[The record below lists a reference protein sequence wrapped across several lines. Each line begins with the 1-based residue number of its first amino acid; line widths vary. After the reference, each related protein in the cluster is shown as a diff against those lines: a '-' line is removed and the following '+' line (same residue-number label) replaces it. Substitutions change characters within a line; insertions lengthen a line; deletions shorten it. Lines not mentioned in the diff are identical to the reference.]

1 MRGMVRALLGVLL
14 GAVLASGAFGEEPV
28 VLRMGAFDGNLIEVG
43 QGLAQGE
50 DLWVPVGVLRRLGA
64 NVAADGPARRV
75 WVEPGTNLSLPEG
88 VVLPPGEGLRLNAR
102 AKSVSGD
109 LYLRVRG
116 WERALG
122 VRGDRGDDG
131 SWTLR
136 RLEGPGDLPE
146 ASLPLSFD
154 RTALPERFTLAWDPV
169 FRTNPDQDP
178 DFPQGLDV
186 ISPSWFVV
194 QPDGEVENNGSVAYV
209 RGAHLRGAQVW
220 ALVHNGFKADR
231 TSVFLNDPRAVAR
244 TVARL
249 AAYVELLDLDGI
261 NLDFENIADR
271 DRDAYTAFVGRV
283 AEALHRQGRK
293 VSVDVTVL
301 SNKPYWSTCYDRKAL
316 GELVDYVMVMT
327 YDEHWRTSPRAGS
340 VASLPWVERGVQSL
354 LQLVP
359 ANKVLLGVPFYT
371 REWEETPRGGRVSV
385 RSKALS
391 MASADQR
398 IAENGAPVVWL
409 PSAGQHYAEY
419 RKGGRRYRIWLEN
432 EQSLELKTSL
442 VRRYGLAGVA
452 AWRKGFEK
460 PSVWP
465 VLHRNVK
472 GL

>member
-1 MRGMVRALLGVLL
+1 MRTIRWTLGALLVLL
-14 GAVLASGAFGEEPV
+14 GTWSAGAEEAVT
-28 VLRMGAFDGNLIEVG
+28 LRMGAFGGNPIEIGRGV
-43 QGLAQGE
+43 AEGE
-50 DLWVPVGVLRRLGA
+50 DLWVPVEALRRLGA
-64 NVAADGPARRV
+64 NVAADGPARRI

-88 VVLPPGEGLRLNAR
+88 IAPPSGEGLRLNAR
-102 AKSVSGD
+102 GKTVGGD
-109 LYLRVRG
+109 LFLRIRG

-122 VRGDRGDDG
+122 VRADRDGDGG
-131 SWTLR
+131 WTLR
-136 RLEGPGDLPE
+136 RLENPGDLPE
-146 ASLPLSFD
+146 ASRPLSFD
-154 RTALPERFTLAWDPV
+154 RAALPERFTLAWDPV

-194 QPDGEVENNGSVAYV
+194 QPDGEVENNGSVPYV
-209 RGAHLRGAQVW
+209 QGAHRRGAQVW

-271 DRDAYTAFVGRV
+271 DRDAYTAFVARV
-283 AEALHRQGRK
+283 AEALHLQGRK

-371 REWEETPRGGRVSV
+371 REWEETPRAGGVSV

-419 RKGGRRYRIWLEN
+419 RKGGKRYRIWLEN
-432 EQSLELKTSL
+432 EQSLDLKASL

-460 PSVWP
+460 PSVWS
-465 VLHRNVK
+465 VIHRHVK